1 MDVQSWTN
9 FTANI
14 SPTAVIKQI
23 DRGMRYY
30 LTKLRSDQPV
40 RVIHWVEAPCGR
52 FGCHWDIEI
61 APAAAEDCRR

>member
-14 SPTAVIKQI
+14 SPAAVIKQI
-23 DRGMRYY
+23 DRGMRYC
-30 LTKLRSDQPV
+30 LTKVWSDQPV
-40 RVIHWVEAPCGR
+40 LVIHWVEAPGGR

-61 APAAAEDCRR
+61 APAPAGHCRR